1 MKYTHCLILALIL
14 SAVTVFA
21 ADSLVVAPG
30 ITSSYDVVQL
40 PVLKIFTAKD
50 GEHSFLAYLVKW
62 KGAEVVV
69 SDTLAR
75 SSYKVGDTLPVLVM
89 KTSLDKK
96 DGTKIHT
103 LAFSVG
109 RPDDK

>member
-1 MKYTHCLILALIL
+1 MKYTHYLILALIL
-14 SAVTVFA
+14 SAVAVLA
-21 ADSLVVAPG
+21 ADSLIVEPG
-30 ITSSYDVVQL
+30 VSSSHDVVQL
-40 PVLKIFTAKD
+40 PVLKVFTAKD

-62 KGAEVVV
+62 KGAEVIV

-89 KTSLDKK
+89 KTSHDKK
-96 DGTKIHT
+96 DGTKIHA
-103 LAFSVG
+103 LAFCVG

>member
-1 MKYTHCLILALIL
+1 MKYKHCFILALIL
-14 SAVTVFA
+14 SAFTAFA
-21 ADSLVVAPG
+21 GDSLDVAPG
-30 ITSSYDVVQL
+30 ISSSYDVVQL
-40 PVLKIFTAKD
+40 SVLKVFTAKD
-50 GEHSFLAYLVKW
+50 GENRFLAYLVKW
-62 KGAEVVV
+62 KGSEVIV

-75 SSYKVGDTLPVLVM
+75 SAYKVGDTMPVLVM

-103 LAFSVG
+103 LAFAVG